1 MAERDDM
8 TDFEQ
13 HVQIAVAIIQDAP
26 DVFGNTPAEGVAR
39 LYETVTNRI
48 ERPCTELLVALIEQ
62 SDNYTGA
69 YDTLNLVAGRLLMS
83 KQQLPDE
90 LSVWLGSVILGNRK
104 PPMRRGRK
112 SETNYTRNRA
122 LKLAADT
129 LVARGLQPT
138 RTSLPGEHNPCT
150 AGGGTACDAA
160 GIAYERVTGDRL
172 NYKTVEGV
180 LNN

>member
-13 HVQIAVAIIQDAP
+13 HVQIAARIIKDSP
-26 DVFGNTPAEGVAR
+26 DVFGKTPAEGAAK
-39 LYETVTNRI
+39 LYETVTNAI
-48 ERPCTELLVALIEQ
+48 DRPFTEFLDALIKQ
-62 SDNYTGA
+62 SNKDEGA
-69 YDTLNLVAGRLLMS
+69 YDTLNLIAGRLLMS
-83 KQQLPDE
+83 KEQLPDE
-90 LSVWLGSVILGNRK
+90 LSVWLGSVILDKLPR
-104 PPMRRGRK
+104 PISRGRK

-122 LKLAADT
+122 IKLAVDT

-138 RTSLPGEHNPCT
+138 RHSPSGYNPCR
-150 AGGGTACDAA
+150 AASGSACDAA

-180 LNN
+180 LIN